1 MSAIKKCARSAVIS
15 ALALL
20 GSGCAQNM
28 PTLIETAKLCEAWT
42 VYKPRKGDLLSAKS
56 AAQLLA
62 NNEARIVYGCK
73 RLENEAA

>member
-1 MSAIKKCARSAVIS
+1 MSAIRRSAKFAAIS

>member
-1 MSAIKKCARSAVIS
+1 
-15 ALALL
+15 
-20 GSGCAQNM
+20 M